1 MKLGSYENYAGQ
13 LNWIYNQTRSDVAY
27 NPREVKV
34 AIKTKNSDIKIW
46 NLEDLEQFSVVLF
59 VFCFFYSSFANLEET
74 IFRGDLLYF
83 CIEMGNN
90 FP

>member
-34 AIKTKNSDIKIW
+34 AIKTKNSDIKI
-46 NLEDLEQFSVVLF
+46 
-59 VFCFFYSSFANLEET
+59 
-74 IFRGDLLYF
+74 
-83 CIEMGNN
+83 
-90 FP
+90 